1 MKRTMIPILLAST
14 ILFGCEGKTHKQAAG
29 EIGAAVG
36 AVAGIGVAV
45 LTGSDEGIDAGMG
58 VGFMAGAIVGGL
70 IGEFIGGK
78 LDEHDAMK
86 AELASLTALKSDDN
100 KPVAWKSDK
109 NENVNGEVRVIET
122 SKSASGSQ
130 CKTVNHMLN
139 ISGKE
144 ELVEQ
149 EYCLDSEGSWRLVA
163 S

>member
-1 MKRTMIPILLAST
+1 MKKTIIPILFAST

-58 VGFMAGAIVGGL
+58 VGFMAGAMVGGL
-70 IGEFIGGK
+70 IGEFIGEK

-86 AELASLTALKSDDN
+86 AELASLTALKSDDK

-139 ISGKE
+139 INGKE

-163 S
+163 

>member
-1 MKRTMIPILLAST
+1 MKKTIIPILLAST

-36 AVAGIGVAV
+36 AAAGVGVAV
-45 LTGSDEGIDAGMG
+45 LTGSDSGIVDTG
-58 VGFMAGAIVGGL
+58 VAIGFMAGGIVGGL
-70 IGEFIGGK
+70 IGEFIGEK

-86 AELASLTALKSDDN
+86 AELASLTALKADDE

-139 ISGKE
+139 INGKE

-149 EYCLDSEGSWRLVA
+149 KYCLDSEGSWRLVA
-163 S
+163 